1 MGVGPS
7 VYSKTQGGHTQKDRA
22 VPPASSALTGGAE
35 QARGLAF
42 AIYSTLLLVLSFL
55 VMSTLVLKQ
64 GVNSTRAF
72 AVVNRSGLVTP
83 SLSSA

>member
-64 GVNSTRAF
+64 GGKLHTR
-72 AVVNRSGLVTP
+72 VRGSESVRLGHSVP
-83 SLSSA
+83 